1 MPSQPNR
8 LLISSSHSSTPRP
21 LPLAGR
27 AMPKAL
33 RPRKWAVLSNDEILS
48 RFVPGK
54 VSLHTLESRG
64 GFKKAPDSANRAS
77 SARRR
82 TTGWNW
88 PSTSAAASTSMTRA
102 GRRRA
107 WISMA

>member
-33 RPRKWAVLSNDEILS
+33 RPRKWAALSNDEILS
-48 RFVPGK
+48 HR
-54 VSLHTLESRG
+54 
-64 GFKKAPDSANRAS
+64 SAK
-77 SARRR
+77 
-82 TTGWNW
+82 
-88 PSTSAAASTSMTRA
+88 
-102 GRRRA
+102 
-107 WISMA
+107 